1 MLSSLLGAHN
11 RVGKGPMSPELC
23 FSTAIELARRIR
35 AREVSVTEVV
45 QAHLAQI
52 ERVNPKV
59 NAIVTLTA
67 ERALA
72 EAREEDGALARGVAA
87 GPRFG
92 LPVAHKD
99 LALMLS
105 VMAGPDRRSPIAIAE
120 PGDRFRGDL
129 GRDFKGVRIAWSRD
143 LGGLPVDRRVTK
155 VLDGQRATF
164 ETLGCHVED
173 GEPDFTDARHVF
185 QVQRALSFSARY
197 GPWLA
202 AHGPQSPTE
211 SIRAKSGDTPAGDT
225 PGPAGALAEPGGIR
239 SPSRLAH
246 AGAAV
251 QRLTNA
257 PTRFGRGR
265 LQTVS
270 RLRDEA
276 RAGSHERERTL
287 GGLESLRE
295 ASLVETQ
302 RVRQRVGPRRLPPQ
316 RRCVRIVHRLER
328 RNLELGRQPRVL
340 LGGHDRELRQRADQP
355 LGDAERSG
363 SGLAIRHRLFEQSG
377 SPFLGRGLH
386 TSPDYS

>member
-1 MLSSLLGAHN
+1 DAPWGTLH
-11 RVGKGPMSPELC
+11 VPGPM
-23 FSTAIELARRIR
+23 AR
-35 AREVSVTEVV
+35 T
-45 QAHLAQI
+45 
-52 ERVNPKV
+52 
-59 NAIVTLTA
+59 
-67 ERALA
+67 
-72 EAREEDGALARGVAA
+72 VA
-87 GPRFG
+87 
-92 LPVAHKD
+92 D

-197 GPWLA
+197 GPLLA
-202 AHGPQSPTE
+202 EHRHQMKDTVIWNTEEGLRLTASSERPDAIGAGPQSPTE

-246 AGAAV
+246 AGAAG

-270 RLRDEA
+270 RLR
-276 RAGSHERERTL
+276 
-287 GGLESLRE
+287 
-295 ASLVETQ
+295 
-302 RVRQRVGPRRLPPQ
+302 
-316 RRCVRIVHRLER
+316 
-328 RNLELGRQPRVL
+328 
-340 LGGHDRELRQRADQP
+340 
-355 LGDAERSG
+355 
-363 SGLAIRHRLFEQSG
+363 
-377 SPFLGRGLH
+377 
-386 TSPDYS
+386 